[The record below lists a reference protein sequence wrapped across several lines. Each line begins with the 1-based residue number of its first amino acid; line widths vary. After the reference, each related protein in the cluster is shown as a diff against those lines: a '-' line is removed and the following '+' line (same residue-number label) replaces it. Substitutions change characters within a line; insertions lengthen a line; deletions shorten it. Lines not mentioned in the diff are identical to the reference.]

1 MKSKSFAFAALR
13 IISVWVFVEYVIV
26 NISNILQS
34 FLFYNLYSKKD
45 LPRFFLS
52 YPFGRPLLLIIICSI
67 ISWFLW
73 FKANALS
80 NILITTETNENN
92 IESFSSEKI
101 LSVALIILGFY
112 FIVDSAPDLVQ
123 NIVSAVSYN
132 SLTTDFEKNRN
143 VINIIQPALTLLIGM
158 FCVLKADRIKSLVK
172 KWL

>member
-13 IISVWVFVEYVIV
+13 IISIWILVEYVIV
-26 NISNILQS
+26 NIFTFILNFIQYFAYPGQSFNILT
-34 FLFYNLYSKKD
+34 FYYAKPLY
-45 LPRFFLS
+45 LAIL
-52 YPFGRPLLLIIICSI
+52 CSI

-73 FKANALS
+73 FKADAFS

-112 FIVDSAPDLVQ
+112 FIFDSAPDLVKT
-123 NIVSAVSYN
+123 IVSAVSYN

-143 VINIIQPALTLLIGM
+143 IINIIQPALTLLIGM
-158 FCVLKADRIKSLVK
+158 FCILKADRIKSLVK
-172 KWL
+172 KRL

>member
-13 IISVWVFVEYVIV
+13 IISVWVLVEYVIV
-26 NISNILQS
+26 NIFTTILNFIQYSPYERQS
-34 FLFYNLYSKKD
+34 FILNYYQTYPLFLAI
-45 LPRFFLS
+45 L
-52 YPFGRPLLLIIICSI
+52 CSI

-73 FKANALS
+73 FKADAFS

-112 FIVDSAPDLVQ
+112 FIFDSAPDLAQ

-132 SLTTDFEKNRN
+132 SLTTELDKKRDL
-143 VINIIQPALTLLIGM
+143 INIIQPALTLLIGM

>member
-13 IISVWVFVEYVIV
+13 IISIWVLVEYVIV
-26 NISNILQS
+26 NIFTTLLNYFQFSAYQDRSLN
-34 FLFYNLYSKKD
+34 
-45 LPRFFLS
+45 FLS
-52 YPFGRPLLLIIICSI
+52 YIIAKPLFLAIICSI
-67 ISWFLW
+67 ISWLLW
-73 FKANALS
+73 FKADAFS

-112 FIVDSAPDLVQ
+112 FIFDSAPELVQ

-132 SLTTDFEKNRN
+132 SLTTDFEKKRN
-143 VINIIQPALTLLIGM
+143 LINIIQPALTLLIGM
-158 FCVLKADRIKSLVK
+158 FCILKADRIKSLVK